1 MSTNILTPIVGTIF
15 TLASAPLI
23 TVLKIRNMAV
33 AMIEAAVVKRAD
45 RKVRIAIGTVLQR
58 LKTERGV
65 RKMQRKVRQAPVRKR
80 ANIQWEAR
88 RTSSRAEMMLAGRA
102 TVRVRGSVSS
112 VEEE

>member
-1 MSTNILTPIVGTIF
+1 
-15 TLASAPLI
+15 
-23 TVLKIRNMAV
+23 MAI
-33 AMIEAAVVKRAD
+33 MEAAAVKRAD
-45 RKVRIAIGTVLQR
+45 RKVRMAIGTVLQR

-80 ANIQWEAR
+80 ANIQWEAG
-88 RTSSRAEMMLAGRA
+88 RTSSRAEIMLAGRA

>member
-1 MSTNILTPIVGTIF
+1 
-15 TLASAPLI
+15 
-23 TVLKIRNMAV
+23 MAV
-33 AMIEAAVVKRAD
+33 AMMEAAVVKRAD
-45 RKVRIAIGTVLQR
+45 RKVRMAIGTVLQR

-65 RKMQRKVRQAPVRKR
+65 RKMERKVRQAPVRKR

-88 RTSSRAEMMLAGRA
+88 RTSSRVEMMLAGRA